1 MTPQA
6 LPLPARRACRD
17 ERTRTAG
24 LSAYLLLTEVGPL
37 LVLSSYADLGERGA
51 VDNLRRKGFGKFVAY
66 HAPLERVRQ
75 LYGAQY
81 GAVHAELERTAGLR
95 ILDFDG
101 SRVFRNFSLD
111 QIDQPSCHEL

>member
-6 LPLPARRACRD
+6 LSPPARRVRRD
-17 ERTRTAG
+17 ERSRAAG

-37 LVLSSYADLGERGA
+37 LVLSSYSDLGERAA
-51 VDNLRRKGFGKFVAY
+51 VDTLRRKGLGKFVAY

-81 GAVHAELERTAGLR
+81 GAVRGELEGTAGLR

-101 SRVFRNFSLD
+101 SRVFRNFPLD
-111 QIDQPSCHEL
+111 QIDRPSCHEL